1 MTIGI
6 RKEREEP
13 MEDREKDIVRI
24 YLVESVV
31 DRNVRNMYYW
41 FIGRRDQVGKTSR
54 YLARLHRITS

>member
-1 MTIGI
+1 
-6 RKEREEP
+6 